1 MKRTEFP
8 FSSLSNL
15 IHLISVKTYY
25 YFLAVL
31 EKPFTNFPHLL
42 SNKRNTNTP
51 LLTFSISKSCWKPH
65 LITESTINEQ
75 ERKKNG
81 RGKKKRKKT
90 NTQRDQISKTKTT
103 KNSKYTAER
112 KKKGKKHFS
121 SSLSFE
127 IETKNWDGKWGG
139 KNTRKRERER
149 RERACVRVRVRYRP
163 GGRQCF
169 DNGARLTESTA
180 RRGWRSERAV
190 GPRVHAGNRN
200 KWWRGASCTS
210 HREPVTPRC
219 LRTRSARVE

>member
-1 MKRTEFP
+1 MEGGKRKERKRTH
-8 FSSLSNL
+8 NA
-15 IHLISVKTYY
+15 IK
-25 YFLAVL
+25 
-31 EKPFTNFPHLL
+31 
-42 SNKRNTNTP
+42 
-51 LLTFSISKSCWKPH
+51 C
-65 LITESTINEQ
+65 
-75 ERKKNG
+75 
-81 RGKKKRKKT
+81 
-90 NTQRDQISKTKTT
+90 QRQKTT

-112 KKKGKKHFS
+112 KKKEKKHFCS
-121 SSLSFE
+121 SSFSFE
-127 IETKNWDGKWGG
+127 IEMKNWDEKWGG

-149 RERACVRVRVRYRP
+149 RACVRVRVRYRP

>member
-15 IHLISVKTYY
+15 IDLISVKTYY

-65 LITESTINEQ
+65 LITKSTINEQ

-112 KKKGKKHFS
+112 KKKK
-121 SSLSFE
+121 
-127 IETKNWDGKWGG
+127 
-139 KNTRKRERER
+139 KNTFVLPLFLSKSRRKTGMKNGEGKIREREKER
-149 RERACVRVRVRYRP
+149 EERERVCKCVSGIV
-163 GGRQCF
+163 QED
-169 DNGARLTESTA
+169 DNVSTM
-180 RRGWRSERAV
+180 
-190 GPRVHAGNRN
+190 VHG
-200 KWWRGASCTS
+200 
-210 HREPVTPRC
+210 
-219 LRTRSARVE
+219 

>member
-65 LITESTINEQ
+65 LITESMINEQ

-112 KKKGKKHFS
+112 KKKRKKTLLFF
-121 SSLSFE
+121 LSFF
-127 IETKNWDGKWGG
+127 
-139 KNTRKRERER
+139 R
-149 RERACVRVRVRYRP
+149 
-163 GGRQCF
+163 
-169 DNGARLTESTA
+169 
-180 RRGWRSERAV
+180 
-190 GPRVHAGNRN
+190 NRDE
-200 KWWRGASCTS
+200 KLG
-210 HREPVTPRC
+210 
-219 LRTRSARVE
+219 

>member
-15 IHLISVKTYY
+15 IDLISVKTYY

-90 NTQRDQISKTKTT
+90 NTQRDQMSKTKTT

-112 KKKGKKHFS
+112 KKKEKKHFCS

-127 IETKNWDGKWGG
+127 IETKNWDEKWVG

-149 RERACVRVRVRYRP
+149 RESVCASACPVSSRRTTMF
-163 GGRQCF
+163 RQWC
-169 DNGARLTESTA
+169 TA
-180 RRGWRSERAV
+180 D
-190 GPRVHAGNRN
+190 
-200 KWWRGASCTS
+200 
-210 HREPVTPRC
+210 
-219 LRTRSARVE
+219 